1 MDNIKKENIRKL
13 AKHNGDTKVFLK
25 LSEECGELIQA
36 SQKYQVA
43 LTDYTDNRIF
53 TLNTAEENLISEMAD
68 VEIMLEQTK
77 NFISRI
83 EVEREK
89 EFKVKRQL
97 ERFGIE

>member
-1 MDNIKKENIRKL
+1 MDNIKRL
-13 AKHNGDTKVFLK
+13 AKKNGDTKVFLK
-25 LSEECGELIQA
+25 LSEECAELIQA

-68 VEIMLEQTK
+68 VEIMLEQAK